1 LLRVSLSLG
10 TLFVI
15 ARKCS
20 KNTRPVL
27 PHAIEKKTEL
37 AAEGTDT
44 RKAELAVLIR
54 QTTKEMVSIIM

>member
-1 LLRVSLSLG
+1 ML
-10 TLFVI
+10 
-15 ARKCS
+15 

>member
-1 LLRVSLSLG
+1 ML
-10 TLFVI
+10 
-15 ARKCS
+15 

-37 AAEGTDT
+37 AVEGTDT